1 MNLLSLISKQT
12 LSFRYNMNRSETTL
26 INSINCTDSKRQ
38 LRFQT
43 MNNPF
48 FLIFYIHILSNLI
61 YDGLRTLVT
70 KKLIYRRDL
79 YLRDK
84 KICSNSA
91 CSNHSAEQN
100 TQSMFVGR
108 VNSRVRVRSPIF
120 NVERTSLGR
129 GSDRSRGDCVI
140 ENRIFLFA
148 ILLVLYIIYIYYKR
162 YNAEI
167 LYNYFTILSINK
179 I

>member
-1 MNLLSLISKQT
+1 MMLLMNLLSLISKQS
-12 LSFRYNMNRSETTL
+12 LSFGYNMNRSETIL

-38 LRFQT
+38 SRFQT
-43 MNNPF
+43 MNSPF
-48 FLIFYIHILSNLI
+48 FVKLIFYIDILSNLI
-61 YDGLRTLVT
+61 CDGSRTLVT

-84 KICSNSA
+84 KIYSNSA
-91 CSNHSAEQN
+91 CSNHGAEQN

-129 GSDRSRGDCVI
+129 GLDI

-148 ILLVLYIIYIYYKR
+148 ILLVL
-162 YNAEI
+162 
-167 LYNYFTILSINK
+167 
-179 I
+179 